1 MSLHETIYTLRTAR
15 NMSQLE
21 LAEALDVSRQSISKW
36 ETGTAM
42 PELDKLV
49 KLSDVFGITL
59 DELVR
64 GAAEPGEAKEEKEN
78 VSQPTVIIERK
89 GMEPHRIVALALLC
103 TSLVLMVL
111 LAGFGGGRVALVAGL
126 PLVSVSAIFSI
137 LPRRHLLWGFWLLW
151 TLALV
156 TGRIVTGGAF
166 LSWAVAGPLGAVI
179 GIGLC
184 VSLFV
189 LLRATVRRLKK
200 R

>member
-21 LAEALDVSRQSISKW
+21 LAEALEVSRQSISKW
-36 ETGTAM
+36 ETGAAV

-64 GAAEPGEAKEEKEN
+64 GAAEPGEPKEEKEN

-151 TLALV
+151 LLALV
-156 TGRIVTGGAF
+156 MGRIVTGGLF

-189 LLRATVRRLKK
+189 LLRATVRRLK